1 MKILPPVRYIDTP
14 AAMMELCIQLR
25 GNPWLALDTEFL
37 REKTYYPK
45 LCLLQIATPE
55 LVACIDPLALEDLSP
70 LLDVIY
76 EDGITKVLHSAR
88 QDMEIFFHL
97 RNALPSPVFDTQIAA
112 LLLGFPD
119 QIGYGNLVKE
129 TLGVELDKLHTRAD
143 WSRRPL
149 SDEQIRYAAEDVF
162 YLAQV
167 YPYMVEKLSVLG
179 RLDWLSE
186 DFVRLTQVGLYNND
200 PEQAWLKVRGSSR
213 LKGASL
219 SVLQALAEWRE
230 TVARD
235 QNRPRGWLLRDDEL
249 VEIARHRPGT
259 PAALGAIRGL
269 HERFIDKHGAR
280 LLELVAEASERAP
293 KPPSSTELPLRL
305 SPLQDALVDA
315 MMAVVRVSGA
325 ENALN
330 PAVLASRK
338 QLEQLANGAPD
349 SEVLHGWRGQ
359 LVGKQLQ
366 ALLAGELGLYARNG
380 AVELRSES

>member
-1 MKILPPVRYIDTP
+1 MKTLPAVRYIDTP
-14 AAMMELCIQLR
+14 DALLELCADLR

-55 LVACIDPLALEDLSP
+55 LVACIDPLALADLSP

-76 EDGITKVLHSAR
+76 EDGITKVLHAAR

-97 RNALPSPVFDTQIAA
+97 RNSLPSPVFDTQIAA

-119 QIGYGNLVKE
+119 QIGYGNLVKG
-129 TLGVELDKLHTRAD
+129 TLGIDLEKLHSRTD

-149 SDEQIRYAAEDVF
+149 SDEQLHYAAEDVF

-167 YPYMVEKLSVLG
+167 YPYLVEKLSGLG

-186 DFVRLTQVGLYNND
+186 DFARLTQVELYNND
-200 PEQAWLKVRGSSR
+200 PEQAWLRVRGSNR

-219 SVLQALAEWRE
+219 AVLQALAEWRE

-249 VEIARHRPGT
+249 VEIARHQPGT

-280 LLELVAEASERAP
+280 LLELVAEASGRTP
-293 KPPSSTELPLRL
+293 KPAPSTDIPVRL

-359 LVGKQLQ
+359 LVGKRLQ

-380 AVELRSES
+380 AVELRSE

>member
-1 MKILPPVRYIDTP
+1 MKILPPVRYINTP
-14 AAMMELCIQLR
+14 AALMELCVQLR

-76 EDGITKVLHSAR
+76 EDGITKVLHAAR

-97 RNALPSPVFDTQIAA
+97 RNTLPSPVFDTQIAA

-119 QIGYGNLVKE
+119 QIGYGNLVKG
-129 TLGVELDKLHTRAD
+129 TLGIELEKLHTRTD

-149 SDEQIRYAAEDVF
+149 SDEQIHYAAEDVF

-167 YPYMVEKLSVLG
+167 YPCLVEKLSGLG

-186 DFVRLTQVGLYNND
+186 DFVRLTQVELYNND
-200 PEQAWLKVRGSSR
+200 PAQAWLKVRGSNR
-213 LKGASL
+213 LKGAGL

-249 VEIARHRPGT
+249 VEIARHQPGT

-280 LLELVAEASERAP
+280 LLELVAEARERAP
-293 KPPSSTELPLRL
+293 KPLSSTGLPVRL

-338 QLEQLANGAPD
+338 QLEQLATGAPD

-359 LVGKQLQ
+359 LVGQRLQ
-366 ALLAGELGLYARNG
+366 ALLAGDLGLYARNG
-380 AVELRSES
+380 AIELRT

>member
-349 SEVLHGWRGQ
+349 SEVLHGWRRQ
-359 LVGKQLQ
+359 LVGKRLQ
-366 ALLAGELGLYARNG
+366 ALLAGELGLYAHNG
-380 AVELRSES
+380 SVELRSE

>member
-1 MKILPPVRYIDTP
+1 MKTLPPVRYIDTP
-14 AAMMELCIQLR
+14 AALTELCTQLH

-45 LCLLQIATPE
+45 LCLLQVATPE
-55 LVACIDPLALEDLSP
+55 LIACIDPLALEDLSP
-70 LLDVIY
+70 LLEVIY
-76 EDGITKVLHSAR
+76 QDGITKVLHAAR

-97 RNALPSPVFDTQIAA
+97 RNTLPSPVFDTQIAA

-129 TLGVELDKLHTRAD
+129 TLGIELEKLHTRTD

-149 SDEQIRYAAEDVF
+149 SDEQLHYAAEDVF

-167 YPYMVEKLSVLG
+167 YPYLVEKLSELG

-186 DFVRLTQVGLYNND
+186 DFARLTQVELYNND
-200 PEQAWLKVRGSSR
+200 PAQAWLKVRGSNR

-219 SVLQALAEWRE
+219 TVLQALAEWRE

-249 VEIARHRPGT
+249 VEIARHQPGT
-259 PAALGAIRGL
+259 PAALAAIRGL

-280 LLELVAEASERAP
+280 LLELVAEARGRAP
-293 KPPSSTELPLRL
+293 KPQSSTELPVRL

-338 QLEQLANGAPD
+338 QLEQLAIGSPD

-359 LVGKQLQ
+359 LVGRRLQ

-380 AVELRSES
+380 AIDLRT

>member
-1 MKILPPVRYIDTP
+1 MASLSAVRYIDSP
-14 AAMMELCIQLR
+14 AALRDLCAQLR
-25 GNPWLALDTEFL
+25 GDPWLALDTEFL

-45 LCLLQIATPE
+45 LCLLQVATPE

-76 EDGITKVLHSAR
+76 QGGITKVLHAAR

-97 RNALPSPVFDTQIAA
+97 RNALPSPLFDTQIAA

-129 TLGVELDKLHTRAD
+129 TLGIELEKLHSRTD

-167 YPYMVEKLSVLG
+167 YRHLVEKLSGLG

-186 DFVRLTQVGLYNND
+186 DFERLTQVELYNND
-200 PEQAWLKVRGSSR
+200 PAQAWLKVRGSNR
-213 LKGASL
+213 LKGAGL
-219 SVLQALAEWRE
+219 AVLQALAEWRE
-230 TVARD
+230 ALARD

-249 VEIARHRPGT
+249 VEIARHLPVT
-259 PAALGAIRGL
+259 PTALGAIRGL
-269 HERFIDKHGAR
+269 HERFIDKYGTR
-280 LLELVAEASERAP
+280 LLELVAEARRHAP
-293 KPPSSTELPLRL
+293 KPPSSTEFPARL
-305 SPLQDALVDA
+305 SPLQEALVDA

-338 QLEQLANGAPD
+338 QLEQLANGASD

-359 LVGKQLQ
+359 LVGKRLQ
-366 ALLAGELGLYARNG
+366 ALLGGELGLYARNG
-380 AVELRSES
+380 LIELRT

>member
-1 MKILPPVRYIDTP
+1 MKTLPAVQYIDNPLALT
-14 AAMMELCIQLR
+14 ELCAQLR

-45 LCLLQIATPE
+45 LCLLQVATPD
-55 LVACIDPLALEDLSP
+55 LVACIDPLTLEDLSP

-76 EDGITKVLHSAR
+76 QEGITKVMHAAR

-112 LLLGFPD
+112 LLLGYPD

-129 TLGVELDKLHTRAD
+129 TLGIELEKLHSRTD

-167 YPYMVEKLSVLG
+167 YQHLVEKLSGLG

-186 DFVRLTQVGLYNND
+186 DFARLTHVELYNND
-200 PEQAWLKVRGSSR
+200 PAHAWLKVRGGNR

-219 SVLQALAEWRE
+219 SVLQALAQWRE
-230 TVARD
+230 TAARD

-249 VEIARHRPGT
+249 VEIARHLPVT

-280 LLELVAEASERAP
+280 LLELVADARRHPP
-293 KPPSSTELPLRL
+293 KPLTSTELPVRL
-305 SPLQDALVDA
+305 SPLQEALVDA

-330 PAVLASRK
+330 PGVLASRK
-338 QLEQLANGAPD
+338 QLEQLANGTPD

-359 LVGKQLQ
+359 LVGKRLQ
-366 ALLAGELGLYARNG
+366 ALLSGKLGLYAHNG
-380 AVELRSES
+380 AVELRTE

>member
-1 MKILPPVRYIDTP
+1 MKTLPPVRYIDTP
-14 AAMMELCIQLR
+14 AALVALCTQLR
-25 GNPWLALDTEFL
+25 DSPWLALDTEFL

-45 LCLLQIATPE
+45 LCLLQVATPE
-55 LVACIDPLALEDLSP
+55 LIACIDPLALDDLSP

-76 EDGITKVLHSAR
+76 QDGITKVLHAAR

-97 RNALPSPVFDTQIAA
+97 RNTLPSPVFDTQIAA

-129 TLGVELDKLHTRAD
+129 TLGIELEKLHTRTD

-149 SDEQIRYAAEDVF
+149 SDKQLHYAAEDVF

-167 YPYMVEKLSVLG
+167 YPYLVEKLSELG

-186 DFVRLTQVGLYNND
+186 DFARLTQVELYNND
-200 PEQAWLKVRGSSR
+200 PAQAWLKVRGSNR
-213 LKGASL
+213 LKGARL
-219 SVLQALAEWRE
+219 AVLQALAEWRE

-249 VEIARHRPGT
+249 VEIARHQPVT
-259 PAALGAIRGL
+259 PAALAAIQGL

-280 LLELVAEASERAP
+280 VLELVAGARGRAP
-293 KPPSSTELPLRL
+293 KPQSSTGLPVRL

-338 QLEQLANGAPD
+338 QLELLAIGSPD

-359 LVGKQLQ
+359 LVGRRLQ
-366 ALLAGELGLYARNG
+366 SLLAGELGLYARNG
-380 AVELRSES
+380 AIELRT

>member
-1 MKILPPVRYIDTP
+1 MKTLPAVRYIDTP
-14 AAMMELCIQLR
+14 DALMELCVDLR

-119 QIGYGNLVKE
+119 QIGYGNLVKG

-167 YPYMVEKLSVLG
+167 YPYLIEKLSALG

-186 DFVRLTQVGLYNND
+186 DFVRLTQVELYNND
-200 PEQAWLKVRGSSR
+200 PEQAWLRVRGSNR

-219 SVLQALAEWRE
+219 AVLQALAEWRE

-269 HERFIDKHGAR
+269 HERFIDKHGTR

-293 KPPSSTELPLRL
+293 KPPSSTDIPVRL

-338 QLEQLANGAPD
+338 QLEQLANGTPD

-359 LVGKQLQ
+359 LVGKRLQ

-380 AVELRSES
+380 AVELRSE